1 MGLMVT
7 LYVANVPCPDM
18 LAYVYSPQIITLT
31 ETNPSTA
38 TFIDGVE
45 LRRGGSHILVDG
57 TTISIGNGNSTRPHG
72 SVSWQTDRFDA
83 DLQTALKLICHLT
96 TEAYR
101 PPKRRPRAPSPPQRS
116 YEHILP
122 DDELIPYVN
131 ILKVHRDK
139 PFVQLTTEGLIL
151 FLGIVTSESRLR
163 FIRFEHP
170 DSPAAIYEFSNT
182 YLSAVGGHEVGSNDI
197 GTIDLRPVN
206 ACDRDDNFQPQWN
219 DLTCKV
225 YVGSELEKWEP
236 VEDVIDYLMISSMNA
251 VQRAAHYIPGI
262 LSVLTCGGMGDIIFK
277 FLTNDP
283 VDKIQPQ
290 TDLQKYL
297 LASGMIQIEKVPHF
311 VADIAH
317 SGDKMFPSESISAGD
332 LVKEYGSFDHF
343 LSTEPIHNS
352 SVQFGGGSDGPME
365 VEDIEGGGIFLALT
379 L

>member
-38 TFIDGVE
+38 TFIDGVK

-72 SVSWQTDRFDA
+72 SFSWQTDRFDA
-83 DLQTALKLICHLT
+83 DLQTALKLMCRLT

-101 PPKRRPRAPSPPQRS
+101 PPKRRHRAPSPPRRS

-163 FIRFEHP
+163 FIRFGYP
-170 DSPAAIYEFSNT
+170 DSPAAIYEFSTT
-182 YLSAVGGHEVGSNDI
+182 YLSAVGRQGESSNDI

-206 ACDRDDNFQPQWN
+206 GEDGEDAFQPQWN

-225 YVGSELEKWEP
+225 YVGSELGQWEP

-262 LSVLTCGGMGDIIFK
+262 VSVLTCGGMGDIIFK
-277 FLTNDP
+277 FLTHDP
-283 VDKIQPQ
+283 VDKIQPE

-297 LASGMIQIEKVPHF
+297 LASGMIGIEKVPHF
-311 VADIAH
+311 VADILH
-317 SGDKMFPSESISAGD
+317 SGDMVFPSENNYAD
-332 LVKEYGSFDHF
+332 EVFRDYGTLGHF
-343 LSTEPIHNS
+343 LCTEPFHNS
-352 SVQFGGGSDGPME
+352 S
-365 VEDIEGGGIFLALT
+365 GI
-379 L
+379 